1 MPEGDSIRRVAT
13 ALTPL
18 LVGTTLTSIVI
29 AGVARDELAAQRV
42 DAVTPVG
49 KHMTLDLSGGW
60 TIRVHLGMNGRWRRF
75 RAGGGDPP
83 ASASLI
89 LRTATD
95 AFACLRA
102 RTVELLARRDPRH
115 GRALASLGPDVLA
128 DDFDSAAA
136 AERARARG
144 GEIGQVLLDQRVAA
158 GIGNIYKCESLFV
171 EKTSPFADV
180 RTLAPALVTS
190 LYATA
195 ARLMRANLNP
205 GMRRTRAGF
214 RIGRLDRYH
223 VYRRVGQPCER
234 CGTRILTAVQ
244 GTDAPRTTYYC
255 PHCQPT
261 PAGITPRTRRGTH
274 RP

>member
-1 MPEGDSIRRVAT
+1 MPEGDSIRRVAS
-13 ALTPL
+13 ALGPV
-18 LVGTTLTSIVI
+18 LVGATLTSIVI
-29 AGVARDELAAQRV
+29 AGVTRDELADQRV
-42 DAVTPVG
+42 DAITPLG
-49 KHMTLDLSGGW
+49 KHMTIALAGGW

-75 RAGGGDPP
+75 RSGGGEPP
-83 ASASLI
+83 PSASLI
-89 LRTATD
+89 LRTTTD

-102 RTVELLARRDPRH
+102 KTVELLARRDPRH

-128 DDFDSAAA
+128 DDFAPATAAD
-136 AERARARG
+136 RALARG
-144 GEIGQVLLDQRVAA
+144 GEIGQLLLDQRVAA

-180 RTLAPALVTS
+180 RTLPLAQVTA

-205 GMRRTRAGF
+205 GMRRTRVGF
-214 RIGRLDRYH
+214 RVGRLDRFH

-234 CGTRILTAVQ
+234 CGTRIQTAVQ
-244 GTDAPRTTYYC
+244 GVDAPRTTYFC

-261 PAGITPRTRRGTH
+261 PAGVVPRTRR
-274 RP
+274 RR